1 MFGEYYYHEIIRKI
15 VIAFGTMFNNI
26 DVRHK
31 ADDNDDVLSS
41 LKVPIAY
48 GPIQKFLARIE
59 QQPNFDRNVAITLP
73 RLSFEIISYE
83 YDPSRKIAPITKF
96 CVMNGDKIKKM
107 FMPVPY
113 NIGFRL
119 SFAAK
124 LQDDVLQILEQILP
138 VFAPCFTLTINLI
151 PEINEK
157 RDIPFCLNDIS
168 FNDDYEGD
176 FSTRRF
182 IVYELT
188 FTAKTYFYNELPTDE
203 AGGLIKKVQ
212 IDYSTAI
219 KAPRE
224 MRYTVTPAAIKDYN
238 NDATTNLTATLP
250 VDKTLMKVASGANL
264 ELRTYIQV
272 NDEVMR
278 IEGINNNDIIV
289 ARGQYDTEI
298 AEHYSGNPVNVI
310 NTADD
315 DLIKPMDDFGFN
327 EDIEFFTD
335 FKTFSPQ
342 EGIDI

>member
-182 IVYELT
+182 IVYDLT
-188 FTAKTYFYNELPTDE
+188 FTAKAYFYNELPTDE

-335 FKTFSPQ
+335 FKTYSPQ